1 VASNTGKQ
9 IRVADYIANYLDQMG
24 VRAAFMVS
32 GGFMMHLMDAVSR
45 KPNIR
50 YYCCHHEQACAIAAD
65 SLARMTGTLG
75 LCMATSGPAATN
87 ILTGL
92 VEAWQDSSPVLFLT
106 GQSKRIET
114 VYLSG
119 IEGVRQVGFLEVN
132 IVPIVKSVTKYATLL
147 DDPQM
152 VRYHLEKAVKLA
164 MSGRPGP
171 VLLDCPLD
179 VQGAMIDPDTLPG
192 FDEDLEIPSTPGAQE
207 LAETIAELRNAKRP
221 LILAGYGIRAAGAT
235 DLFRRIAD
243 RIGIPVLTTQ
253 FATDVML
260 YDDPNYIGHAGVKG
274 DRAGNFAIQTA
285 DVILS
290 IGCSLHNQTIGYE
303 AELFAPHAK
312 KIQVELDPT
321 IMKRE
326 RAGVTRK
333 ILAESKAF
341 LEAFDAAWEP
351 VPAETWQSWR
361 ERGLMWKQKYS
372 SAQEPHR
379 LGEMGDVVNCYEVA
393 EALNELTDGTETIV
407 SDAGQPYYIL
417 GQALR
422 PKGTQRYIPAAAL
435 AGMGW
440 GLPASVGA
448 AVSQPGHKVIAVIGD
463 GSMNMNVQELQTIR
477 HNNLNV
483 KIIVILNDGYASIRN
498 TQNSFFA
505 GHMVGSSR
513 DSGVSL
519 PDLDLIAQAFKI
531 PHLHCHNRAG
541 LREFI
546 KCMLAT
552 DGPVILGIDSQ
563 PDQVILPGVPST
575 RLPDGR
581 MVSRPLH
588 EMAPLLSDEELRE
601 NMTF

>member
-1 VASNTGKQ
+1 VASNADKQ
-9 IRVADYIANYLDQMG
+9 IRVADYISNYLDEIG
-24 VRAAFMVS
+24 VRTAFMLS
-32 GGFMMHLMDAVSR
+32 GGFMMHLMDSVSR
-45 KPNIR
+45 KPNIK
-50 YYCCHHEQACAIAAD
+50 YYCCHHEQACAMAAD
-65 SLARMTGTLG
+65 AYSRMTGHLG
-75 LCMATSGPAATN
+75 VCYATSGPAATN
-87 ILTGL
+87 LLTGL
-92 VEAWQDSSPVLFLT
+92 VEAWQDSSPVLFFT

-132 IVPIVKSVTKYATLL
+132 IVPIVKSVTKYATML

-152 VRYHLEKAVKLA
+152 ARYHLEKAVKLA
-164 MSGRPGP
+164 TTGRPGP

-179 VQGAMIDPDTLPG
+179 VQGALIDPDTLAP
-192 FDEDLEIPSTPGAQE
+192 FDEKLEIPGAPSTQD
-207 LAETIAELRNAKRP
+207 LADTIADLKNAKRP
-221 LILAGYGIRAAGAT
+221 VLLAGYGIRAAGAT
-235 DLFRRIAD
+235 DLFRRLAA
-243 RIGIPVLTTQ
+243 RLQVPVLTTQ
-253 FATDVML
+253 FGTDLML
-260 YDDPNYIGHAGVKG
+260 YDDPIYVGHAGVKG
-274 DRAGNFAIQTA
+274 DRAGNFAVQSA

-326 RAGVTRK
+326 RARVTRK

-341 LEAFDAAWEP
+341 LEALDAAWKPGPSEQ
-351 VPAETWQSWR
+351 WNSWR
-361 ERGLMWKQKYS
+361 ERCRMWKAKYS
-372 SAQEPHR
+372 SESEPHR
-379 LGEMGDVVNCYEVA
+379 LGGPNDVVNCYEIAHV
-393 EALNELTDGTETIV
+393 LNELTDGTETIV

-422 PKGTQRYIPAAAL
+422 PKGTQRYLAAAAL

-448 AVSQPGHKVIAVIGD
+448 AVAEPSRNVIAFIGD
-463 GSMNMNVQELQTIR
+463 GSFHMNVQELQTIR
-477 HNNLNV
+477 HNNLNI
-483 KIIVILNDGYASIRN
+483 KIIVVLNDGYASIRN

-505 GHMVGSSR
+505 GHLVGSSC

-519 PDLDLIAQAFKI
+519 PDLDLIAAAFKI
-531 PHLHCHNRAG
+531 PHMHCHNRSE
-541 LREFI
+541 LRG
-546 KCMLAT
+546 CLTRMLAT
-552 DGPVILGIDSQ
+552 EGPIICGIDSQ
-563 PDQVILPGVPST
+563 VDQVIIPGVPST
-575 RLPDGR
+575 KLPDGR

-588 EMAPLLSDEELRE
+588 EMAPLLSEEETRE